1 MDQLRKVG
9 KSVKN
14 LCPGGSSGSKK
25 KNSSGRGSTS
35 RFYSRMP
42 EAPPSEFG
50 EIGVGA
56 NDMND
61 LEFQETYGV
70 EEQNE
75 VEVEQNNDDDDD
87 TPTSPA
93 VIIGNAQSRISN
105 LPPRPVIERKKTS
118 LV

>member
-1 MDQLRKVG
+1 MDQLWKAG

-35 RFYSRMP
+35 RFYSRMS
-42 EAPPSEFG
+42 EAPPSEIG

-56 NDMND
+56 HDMND
-61 LEFQETYGV
+61 LELQENYGV

-75 VEVEQNNDDDDD
+75 VEVKQNNDNDDND
-87 TPTSPA
+87 TPTSLA
-93 VIIGNAQSRISN
+93 VILGNAQSRTSN
-105 LPPRPVIERKKTS
+105 LPPRPVKERK
-118 LV
+118 

>member
-1 MDQLRKVG
+1 MVVR
-9 KSVKN
+9 
-14 LCPGGSSGSKK
+14 K
-25 KNSSGRGSTS
+25 KNTSGRGNTS

-75 VEVEQNNDDDDD
+75 VEIEQDNDDND
-87 TPTSPA
+87 TPTSP
-93 VIIGNAQSRISN
+93 VVNIGN
-105 LPPRPVIERKKTS
+105 LPPRPVIQRKKTS